1 MNAIKRSGFGQQQV
15 APPVP
20 PSTRTAGTATASMI
34 PIIGPAISA
43 AMQNRNAAKINRA
56 ENDWTEFMGVL
67 QKHVNPETGQQ
78 DMASA
83 GSDPWFKDPAN
94 LKKLEKMSK
103 ALNVDWLNPKKTPEF
118 QGLMQAL
125 HKDQQ
130 KKQATQGIRGL
141 FQKLIQQRQQPQ
153 TTPEQRQEMGR
164 EVLSRAPISP
174 PAPTNIAQIKDMVDL
189 ERAVTAARQKYEYH
203 VTPEGVVAANKND
216 PHDAFL
222 VRDSQSGQTFK
233 GKNMPKEGQLYMVN
247 GIPTGV
253 FHGGQPVLPGDANW
267 SEQDAKLMAGGF
279 EGLKEKQFLRV
290 DPIIAAQVGDP
301 PLPSAY
307 AKGRSDPEYG
317 KALAEWGKQAQ
328 RSREQQPI
336 DVAYARA
343 KAWNEY
349 GITKAMD
356 ADGNVFYTTRS
367 NAIGMAPAEEGIKL
381 KPREVQIHDIEVA
394 SSNARDAINGLDKS
408 FSVEQIAKMKYA
420 MTTDD
425 ENLANT
431 ELAALSSENLSGGQQ
446 DFVIWIRQL
455 NERAMSLRNVAG
467 MGVGAQDLRSAIR
480 AMLPSIRSGSKEM
493 MIKQLDAFDNQVS
506 ILKGGIAHPGIT
518 DTVLIKAPG
527 KDGATKRVKKSE
539 AQKYVTAGGTIVEE
553 PKKK

>member
-1 MNAIKRSGFGQQQV
+1 
-15 APPVP
+15 
-20 PSTRTAGTATASMI
+20 
-34 PIIGPAISA
+34 
-43 AMQNRNAAKINRA
+43 
-56 ENDWTEFMGVL
+56 
-67 QKHVNPETGQQ
+67 
-78 DMASA
+78 
-83 GSDPWFKDPAN
+83 
-94 LKKLEKMSK
+94 
-103 ALNVDWLNPKKTPEF
+103 
-118 QGLMQAL
+118 
-125 HKDQQ
+125 
-130 KKQATQGIRGL
+130 
-141 FQKLIQQRQQPQ
+141 
-153 TTPEQRQEMGR
+153 
-164 EVLSRAPISP
+164 
-174 PAPTNIAQIKDMVDL
+174 
-189 ERAVTAARQKYEYH
+189 
-203 VTPEGVVAANKND
+203 
-216 PHDAFL
+216 
-222 VRDSQSGQTFK
+222 
-233 GKNMPKEGQLYMVN
+233 
-247 GIPTGV
+247 
-253 FHGGQPVLPGDANW
+253 
-267 SEQDAKLMAGGF
+267 
-279 EGLKEKQFLRV
+279 
-290 DPIIAAQVGDP
+290 
-301 PLPSAY
+301 
-307 AKGRSDPEYG
+307 
-317 KALAEWGKQAQ
+317 
-328 RSREQQPI
+328 
-336 DVAYARA
+336 
-343 KAWNEY
+343 
-349 GITKAMD
+349 
-356 ADGNVFYTTRS
+356 
-367 NAIGMAPAEEGIKL
+367 MAPAEEGIKL